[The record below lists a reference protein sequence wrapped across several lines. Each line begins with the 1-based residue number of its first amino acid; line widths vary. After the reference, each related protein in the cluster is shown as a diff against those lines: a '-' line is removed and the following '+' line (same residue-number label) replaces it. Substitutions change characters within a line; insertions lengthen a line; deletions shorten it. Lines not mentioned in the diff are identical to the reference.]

1 MNLKIDNI
9 KLKKIPN
16 HIAFILDGNRRWA
29 KSQGL
34 SINEGH
40 KKGFEK
46 IEELCDWC
54 LKYEVKYLTLYCLS
68 TENLKR
74 DKEELDF
81 LFKDLKK
88 HINNKNIEKYK
99 KKGIEVKIIGD
110 FSKLPSDIE
119 EELIKSNQEKYSK
132 KDIKLNLQLCISYG
146 GRQEIVDVV
155 KKISNKVKNG
165 EIDIDKINE
174 ETINQNLYYNIPE
187 PDLLIRTGGEQR
199 LSNFLLWQL
208 SYSELYFC
216 EKMLPAF
223 EEQDFLLALYFFQ
236 DKDRR
241 YGR

>member
-1 MNLKIDNI
+1 M
-9 KLKKIPN
+9 
-16 HIAFILDGNRRWA
+16 
-29 KSQGL
+29 
-34 SINEGH
+34 
-40 KKGFEK
+40 
-46 IEELCDWC
+46 
-54 LKYEVKYLTLYCLS
+54 
-68 TENLKR
+68 
-74 DKEELDF
+74 
-81 LFKDLKK
+81 
-88 HINNKNIEKYK
+88 
-99 KKGIEVKIIGD
+99 
-110 FSKLPSDIE
+110 
-119 EELIKSNQEKYSK
+119 
-132 KDIKLNLQLCISYG
+132 
-146 GRQEIVDVV
+146 
-155 KKISNKVKNG
+155 KNG